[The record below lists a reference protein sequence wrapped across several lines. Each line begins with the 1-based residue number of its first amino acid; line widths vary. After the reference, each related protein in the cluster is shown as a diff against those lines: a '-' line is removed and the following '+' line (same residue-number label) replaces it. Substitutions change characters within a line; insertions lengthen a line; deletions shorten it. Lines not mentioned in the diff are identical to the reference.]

1 MHFSCCSIGIDRW
14 QADSSLKRRSSMI
27 SSWISSLDGVE
38 IDVKDEEIDV
48 DRENDSLDCEFLRE
62 SSKIDCALLWKTAG
76 KSFCLI

>member
-1 MHFSCCSIGIDRW
+1 
-14 QADSSLKRRSSMI
+14 
-27 SSWISSLDGVE
+27 VE